1 MLKKW
6 FRKLKEA
13 LWLTTA
19 LISAFSFVLALGVGM
34 LDSGQYLYLGDYI
47 PSILLTSVEPSRTI
61 LGVIAGAL
69 ITMTVFTFTTTMV
82 VVTIYSSQ
90 FSPRVVKNFLMDE
103 NTMKTLGVFMGGFIY
118 SIMALVYMR
127 NGIGDNQVI
136 AAMIGIFYILF
147 CLIHFLKYINH
158 VSSYIQMNNLIE
170 RLSEEAMGK
179 IALYKTFL
187 ERGEIKK
194 DLETLKE
201 YSSRDIKINKHGYIQ
216 VIDYDRIV
224 KICKEQGEYSV
235 VSKIPGTF
243 ITGSTSVISIY
254 SEKLEKIEKDIDE
267 KLIECFDVGKENA
280 QTQGFIFPI
289 QKISEIAVR
298 AISPGINDP
307 NTAIHCLH
315 IMGIILSEVAIIEKG
330 YLFLMEDGKSSGA
343 FEVVDFEQVLY
354 HSFYQ
359 VIHYGKED
367 LSVMVGLIRALRI
380 IQERVSSNNEEVLKS
395 FTEYLWQKVEPEG
408 KVHYERKWLEDEKLK
423 LKCGIQNSSK

>member
-1 MLKKW
+1 M
-6 FRKLKEA
+6 
-13 LWLTTA
+13 
-19 LISAFSFVLALGVGM
+19 
-34 LDSGQYLYLGDYI
+34 
-47 PSILLTSVEPSRTI
+47 
-61 LGVIAGAL
+61 
-69 ITMTVFTFTTTMV
+69 
-82 VVTIYSSQ
+82 
-90 FSPRVVKNFLMDE
+90 
-103 NTMKTLGVFMGGFIY
+103 
-118 SIMALVYMR
+118 
-127 NGIGDNQVI
+127 
-136 AAMIGIFYILF
+136 
-147 CLIHFLKYINH
+147 
-158 VSSYIQMNNLIE
+158 
-170 RLSEEAMGK
+170 
-179 IALYKTFL
+179 
-187 ERGEIKK
+187 
-194 DLETLKE
+194 
-201 YSSRDIKINKHGYIQ
+201 
-216 VIDYDRIV
+216 
-224 KICKEQGEYSV
+224 

-343 FEVVDFEQVLY
+343 FEVVDFEQVPY